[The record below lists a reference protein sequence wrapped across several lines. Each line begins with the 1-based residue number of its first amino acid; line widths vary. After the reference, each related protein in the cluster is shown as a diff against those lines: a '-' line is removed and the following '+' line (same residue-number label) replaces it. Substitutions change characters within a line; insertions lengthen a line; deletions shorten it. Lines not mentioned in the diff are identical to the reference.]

1 LDVVEFVWFVILLVI
16 DWFVETE
23 VFVLLTWSIILLF
36 SIVSFVWFVKLE
48 LTVESFV
55 RLVAFITVD

>member
-1 LDVVEFVWFVILLVI
+1 MDVVEFVWFVILLVI